1 MTTYNWSMAITGI
14 IAGLSHSAMHKSGP
28 KKRLEGKQVWAAAQQ
43 LCFRQV
49 RTDCPRHSR
58 LLSQRLHG
66 WKTLAG
72 AWRGRS
78 DGYGLRQ
85 NLDDS
90 TDKIGRRTA
99 EDQATGKTMEKRGQK
114 WWSSKSASGRIELF
128 VATSEVGGP
137 CWSMLFWTML
147 KHVVLCRH
155 HSKGVPSHR
164 HGAFLPPLG
173 LQTYI
178 DISIS
183 TSIYLF
189 IDIYIYIYIPFSPS
203 LSLSLY
209 RSFILDLY
217 ISPYTCLSLSITI
230 YAFKSH
236 VYLDRYKAFWGM
248 VRLVFCKESTLK
260 SFHSSSNRKFCVW
273 QSSAVSRRFS
283 ARVS

>member
-1 MTTYNWSMAITGI
+1 
-14 IAGLSHSAMHKSGP
+14 
-28 KKRLEGKQVWAAAQQ
+28 
-43 LCFRQV
+43 
-49 RTDCPRHSR
+49 
-58 LLSQRLHG
+58 
-66 WKTLAG
+66 
-72 AWRGRS
+72 
-78 DGYGLRQ
+78 
-85 NLDDS
+85 
-90 TDKIGRRTA
+90 
-99 EDQATGKTMEKRGQK
+99 
-114 WWSSKSASGRIELF
+114 
-128 VATSEVGGP
+128 
-137 CWSMLFWTML
+137 MLFWTML

-164 HGAFLPPLG
+164 HGLRPLG

-189 IDIYIYIYIPFSPS
+189 IDIYIYIYTY
-203 LSLSLY
+203 LSLHLFLY
-209 RSFILDLY
+209 LSIALLFSIY

>member
-1 MTTYNWSMAITGI
+1 
-14 IAGLSHSAMHKSGP
+14 
-28 KKRLEGKQVWAAAQQ
+28 
-43 LCFRQV
+43 
-49 RTDCPRHSR
+49 
-58 LLSQRLHG
+58 
-66 WKTLAG
+66 
-72 AWRGRS
+72 
-78 DGYGLRQ
+78 
-85 NLDDS
+85 
-90 TDKIGRRTA
+90 
-99 EDQATGKTMEKRGQK
+99 
-114 WWSSKSASGRIELF
+114 
-128 VATSEVGGP
+128 
-137 CWSMLFWTML
+137 MLFWTML

>member
-28 KKRLEGKQVWAAAQQ
+28 KKRLQGKQVWAAAQQ

-189 IDIYIYIYIPFSPS
+189 IDIYIYIHTFLSISFSIS
-203 LSLSLY
+203 LSLFYS
-209 RSFILDLY
+209 RSIY
-217 ISPYTCLSLSITI
+217 ISIYMSIAIDNYLCFQITCLSRSI
-230 YAFKSH
+230 
-236 VYLDRYKAFWGM
+236 
-248 VRLVFCKESTLK
+248 
-260 SFHSSSNRKFCVW
+260 
-273 QSSAVSRRFS
+273 
-283 ARVS
+283 

>member
-14 IAGLSHSAMHKSGP
+14 IAGLSHSAMHKGGP
-28 KKRLEGKQVWAAAQQ
+28 KKRLQGKQVWAAAQQ

-49 RTDCPRHSR
+49 RTDFPRHSR

-72 AWRGRS
+72 AWRGPS

-85 NLDDS
+85 NPDDS

-114 WWSSKSASGRIELF
+114 WRSSKSASGRIELF

-137 CWSMLFWTML
+137 CWSMLFCVATIL
-147 KHVVLCRH
+147 KVSLPTGMVLF
-155 HSKGVPSHR
+155 
-164 HGAFLPPLG
+164 FLLWVYRPIY
-173 LQTYI
+173 TYLYLRRYF
-178 DISIS
+178 SSS
-183 TSIYLF
+183 T
-189 IDIYIYIYIPFSPS
+189 YIYIYIPFSPS

-217 ISPYTCLSLSITI
+217 ISPFTCLSLSRIGSWMK
-230 YAFKSH
+230 YSN
-236 VYLDRYKAFWGM
+236 DWKAGSWA
-248 VRLVFCKESTLK
+248 LSC
-260 SFHSSSNRKFCVW
+260 W
-273 QSSAVSRRFS
+273 QLWTR
-283 ARVS
+283 

>member
-14 IAGLSHSAMHKSGP
+14 IAGLSHSAMHKGGP
-28 KKRLEGKQVWAAAQQ
+28 KKRLQGKQVWAAAQQ

-49 RTDCPRHSR
+49 RTDFPRHSR

-72 AWRGRS
+72 AWRGPS

-85 NLDDS
+85 NPDDS

-114 WWSSKSASGRIELF
+114 WRSSKSASGRIELF

-137 CWSMLFWTML
+137 CWSMLFCVATIL
-147 KHVVLCRH
+147 KVSLPTGMVLF
-155 HSKGVPSHR
+155 
-164 HGAFLPPLG
+164 FLLWVYRPIY
-173 LQTYI
+173 TYLYLRRYF
-178 DISIS
+178 SSS
-183 TSIYLF
+183 T
-189 IDIYIYIYIPFSPS
+189 YIYIYIPFSPS

-217 ISPYTCLSLSITI
+217 ISPFTCLSLSRIGSRMK
-230 YAFKSH
+230 YSN
-236 VYLDRYKAFWGM
+236 DWKAGSWA
-248 VRLVFCKESTLK
+248 LSC
-260 SFHSSSNRKFCVW
+260 W
-273 QSSAVSRRFS
+273 QLWTR
-283 ARVS
+283 

>member
-1 MTTYNWSMAITGI
+1 
-14 IAGLSHSAMHKSGP
+14 
-28 KKRLEGKQVWAAAQQ
+28 
-43 LCFRQV
+43 
-49 RTDCPRHSR
+49 
-58 LLSQRLHG
+58 
-66 WKTLAG
+66 
-72 AWRGRS
+72 
-78 DGYGLRQ
+78 
-85 NLDDS
+85 
-90 TDKIGRRTA
+90 
-99 EDQATGKTMEKRGQK
+99 
-114 WWSSKSASGRIELF
+114 
-128 VATSEVGGP
+128 
-137 CWSMLFWTML
+137 MLFWTML

-189 IDIYIYIYIPFSPS
+189 IDIYIYTY
-203 LSLSLY
+203 LSLHLFLY
-209 RSFILDLY
+209 LSIALFILDLY

-248 VRLVFCKESTLK
+248 FRLVFCKESTLK
-260 SFHSSSNRKFCVW
+260 SLHSSSNRKFCVW